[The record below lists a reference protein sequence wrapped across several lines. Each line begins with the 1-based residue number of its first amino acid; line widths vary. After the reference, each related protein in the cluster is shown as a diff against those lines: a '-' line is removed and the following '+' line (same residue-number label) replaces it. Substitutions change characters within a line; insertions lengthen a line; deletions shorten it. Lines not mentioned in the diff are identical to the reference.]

1 MTIIA
6 MVLVSRTARKAVME
20 AVSETAKAAAD
31 KKTGREE
38 IKK

>member
-1 MTIIA
+1 MTIIV

-20 AVSETAKAAAD
+20 AVSETEKAATD
-31 KKTGREE
+31 KTTGRKE